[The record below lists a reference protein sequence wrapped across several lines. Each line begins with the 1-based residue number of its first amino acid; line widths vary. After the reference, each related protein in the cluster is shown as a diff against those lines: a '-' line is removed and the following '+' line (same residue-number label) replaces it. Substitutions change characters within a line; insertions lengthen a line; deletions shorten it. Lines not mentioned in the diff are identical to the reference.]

1 MYLSIYW
8 GIHFIYLSR
17 ICSSSLDYQYRHFTV
32 TAHFKIRRQ
41 MLKHKE
47 KPSLICITADNVF
60 LNAISVYPSV
70 PVKAPFLPGGHLQ
83 ATLPL
88 SSPSCRASVQLI
100 PKDRLQ
106 RPRENHWVYLIQH
119 WINLL
124 PLWEGNKAQFGP
136 GGMVRARREVPCT
149 SSV

>member
-1 MYLSIYW
+1 
-8 GIHFIYLSR
+8 
-17 ICSSSLDYQYRHFTV
+17 
-32 TAHFKIRRQ
+32 

-83 ATLPL
+83 AILPL

-106 RPRENHWVYLIQH
+106 RPRENHWAYLIQH
-119 WINLL
+119 
-124 PLWEGNKAQFGP
+124 
-136 GGMVRARREVPCT
+136 
-149 SSV
+149 